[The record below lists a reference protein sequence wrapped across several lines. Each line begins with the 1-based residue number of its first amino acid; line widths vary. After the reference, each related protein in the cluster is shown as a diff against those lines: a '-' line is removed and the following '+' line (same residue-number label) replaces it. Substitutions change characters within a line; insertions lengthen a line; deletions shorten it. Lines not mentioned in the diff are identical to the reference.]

1 LKITGT
7 RGMDERARRSLTL
20 VAALAAVCAFGPLAA
35 RAQHGDGRVVVERG
49 SLEEIRDKRA
59 MMLVVDRSFSVDA
72 RAPAE
77 VSDEDVRTAIETAR
91 PRHSL
96 SAYRLIG
103 AKLNGYI
110 RKYHSMASVESRD
123 DADFF
128 VVFKITQE
136 RRSMIDGRLITYGK
150 LFVVTRGAG
159 GTARLVWESKG
170 EMSIDAAAAGEFI
183 KALKQVRG
191 EQ

>member
-1 LKITGT
+1 MLL
-7 RGMDERARRSLTL
+7 AVSL
-20 VAALAAVCAFGPLAA
+20 AALCACGVSAV
-35 RAQHGDGRVVVERG
+35 RAQHGDARAAVERG
-49 SLEEIRDKRA
+49 SLEEIRYKRA
-59 MMLVVDRSFSVDA
+59 MMLVVGRSFSVDA

-103 AKLNGYI
+103 MKLNGYI
-110 RKYHSMASVESRD
+110 RKYHSMTSVESRD
-123 DADFF
+123 EADFF
-128 VVFKITQE
+128 VVFKIMQE
-136 RRSMIDGRLITYGK
+136 RHSLIDGRPITYGK

-159 GTARLVWESKG
+159 GEPRLVWESKG
-170 EMSIDAAAAGEFI
+170 EMSIDDDAAGEFI
-183 KALKQVRG
+183 RALKQVRG